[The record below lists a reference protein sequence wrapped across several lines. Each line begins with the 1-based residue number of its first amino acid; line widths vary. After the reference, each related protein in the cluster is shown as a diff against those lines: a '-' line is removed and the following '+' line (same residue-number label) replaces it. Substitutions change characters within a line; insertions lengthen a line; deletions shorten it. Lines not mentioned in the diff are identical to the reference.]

1 MKTII
6 AHIRLFRPLNLLTGA
21 FAVYVSSAILRSLY
35 QTSELTFAILT
46 VVGYN
51 AAANSL
57 NDFIDFKIDQVN
69 RPDRPLTAGLVK
81 RNTALIFSVLLF
93 VGGSVTA
100 LFLSKLAAMI
110 AILIVL
116 PLIISYNLKLK
127 QLPLVGNIVIALI
140 LGLTFVFSG
149 AVFGNIKP
157 MIIPCFLAFG
167 LTLVRELIK
176 DIEDME
182 GDRLAGLTTF
192 PIIAGFNRAGK
203 LTALFA
209 VIIGVGALAPYVM
222 DYYSFWYLAFLVLGV
237 ETPLVTLVV
246 LFMKSPEK
254 LNFSL
259 ASKTLKISTILGI
272 IAIYCGSTYV

>member
-21 FAVYVSSAILRSLY
+21 FSVYVSSAILRSLY

-46 VVGYN
+46 VVCYN

-81 RNTALIFSVLLF
+81 RNTALVFSVLLF

-167 LTLVRELIK
+167 LTLVRELVK

-182 GDRLAGLTTF
+182 GDRQSGLITF

-209 VIIGVGALAPYVM
+209 VIIGVGALAPYMM
-222 DYYSFWYLAFLVLGV
+222 DIYSFWYLAFLVLGV
-237 ETPLVTLVV
+237 ETPLVILVV
-246 LFMKSPEK
+246 LIMKSPEK
-254 LNFSL
+254 INFSL
-259 ASKTLKISTILGI
+259 ASKVLKISTILGI
-272 IAIYCGSTYV
+272 IAIYYGSTYV

>member
-1 MKTII
+1 M
-6 AHIRLFRPLNLLTGA
+6 
-21 FAVYVSSAILRSLY
+21 
-35 QTSELTFAILT
+35 
-46 VVGYN
+46 
-51 AAANSL
+51 
-57 NDFIDFKIDQVN
+57 
-69 RPDRPLTAGLVK
+69 
-81 RNTALIFSVLLF
+81 
-93 VGGSVTA
+93 
-100 LFLSKLAAMI
+100 
-110 AILIVL
+110 
-116 PLIISYNLKLK
+116 KLK

-140 LGLTFVFSG
+140 LGLTFIFSG

-167 LTLVRELIK
+167 LTLVRELVK

-182 GDRLAGLTTF
+182 GDRQSGLITF

-209 VIIGVGALAPYVM
+209 VIIGVGALAPYM
-222 DYYSFWYLAFLVLGV
+222 MGIYSFWYLAFLVLGV

>member
-1 MKTII
+1 MKTIV

-69 RPDRPLTAGLVK
+69 RPGRPLTAGLVK

-93 VGGSVTA
+93 IGGSVTA

-140 LGLTFVFSG
+140 LGLTFIFSG

-167 LTLVRELIK
+167 LTLVRELVK

-182 GDRLAGLTTF
+182 GDRQSGLITF

-209 VIIGVGALAPYVM
+209 VIIGVGALAPYMM
-222 DYYSFWYLAFLVLGV
+222 DIYSFWYLASLVLGA

-254 LNFSL
+254 INYSL

>member
-69 RPDRPLTAGLVK
+69 RPNRPLTTGLVK

-110 AILIVL
+110 TILIVL

-127 QLPLVGNIVIALI
+127 QFPLVGNIVIALI
-140 LGLTFVFSG
+140 LGLTFIFSG

-157 MIIPCFLAFG
+157 TIIPCFLAFG
-167 LTLVRELIK
+167 LTLVRELVK
-176 DIEDME
+176 DIEDIE

-209 VIIGVGALAPYVM
+209 VMIGVGALIPYM
-222 DYYSFWYLAFLVLGV
+222 MGIYSFWYLVFLVLGV

-246 LFMKSPEK
+246 LLMKSPEK

-259 ASKTLKISTILGI
+259 ASKVLKISTILGI
-272 IAIYCGSTYV
+272 VAIYCGSTYV

>member
-69 RPDRPLTAGLVK
+69 RPGRPLTAGLVK

-93 VGGSVTA
+93 IGGSVTA

-167 LTLVRELIK
+167 LTLVRELVK

-182 GDRLAGLTTF
+182 GDHLAGLTTF

-209 VIIGVGALAPYVM
+209 VIIAVGALAPYM
-222 DYYSFWYLAFLVLGV
+222 MGIYSFWYLVFLVLGV

>member
-57 NDFIDFKIDQVN
+57 NDLIDFKIDKVN

-81 RNTALIFSVLLF
+81 RNTALVFSVLLF
-93 VGGSVTA
+93 IGGSVTA

-149 AVFGNIKP
+149 AVFGNMKP

-167 LTLVRELIK
+167 LTLVRELVK

-209 VIIGVGALAPYVM
+209 VIIGVGALAPYMM
-222 DYYSFWYLAFLVLGV
+222 DIYSFWYLAFLVLGV